1 MNKTHDN
8 KGDMNMRIFRNFS
21 SLLIITIFIFLAVP
35 LAAFAY
41 DINEKFTIDGA
52 MTGVYQYADTD
63 ISGIGSADRGAAVI
77 DLGVNFH
84 PTDSD
89 EFQVTL
95 SYAAGNGLNYLDM
108 FSLAPYADDLED
120 DLKNINGRDRD
131 YLLEAWYKH
140 VFTLSEGITLGM
152 TGGIIDSTGYLDDN
166 EYANDETGQFMNDIF
181 VNNTLANLPSYDIGG
196 VMEMTASALCIRGV
210 AMSSKNDLENN
221 YNYYAVQVGYQLET
235 GLGSGNY
242 RIYGYMT
249 NDRFE
254 NWDGENDENLEGF
267 GISADQELG
276 EILGAFARISWQD
289 DKAVIDHETLY
300 SGGLNIKGTLWGRGD
315 DEIGIAYAYLDGA
328 EDSDI
333 KHTQAAETYLKLVL
347 SDYNDITFDVQY
359 LRDNLQH
366 DDDSEG
372 FIYGVRVNAYF

>member
-1 MNKTHDN
+1 
-8 KGDMNMRIFRNFS
+8 MRTFRTFS
-21 SLLIITIFIFLAVP
+21 ILQIIAVFIILAAP

-41 DINEKFTIDGA
+41 DINEKFAIEGTL
-52 MTGVYQYADTD
+52 TGVYQYADTD
-63 ISGIGSADRGAAVI
+63 ISGIGSADRGVAVF

-84 PTDSD
+84 PTDTD

-95 SYAAGNGLNYLDM
+95 SYAAGNALNYLDM

-120 DLKNINGRDRD
+120 DLKDINGRNRD

-140 VFTLSEGITLGM
+140 IFTLSEKTTLGV
-152 TGGIIDSTGYLDDN
+152 TGGIIDATGYLDDN

-196 VMEMTASALCIRGV
+196 VVEVTASTLTVRGV
-210 AMSSKNDLENN
+210 AMSSKNELENN
-221 YNYYAVQVGYQLET
+221 YNYYALQVGYQLDT
-235 GLGSGNY
+235 GVGSGNY
-242 RIYGYMT
+242 RIYGYTT

-254 NWDGENDENLEGF
+254 SSDGGDDENLEGF

-276 EILGAFARISWQD
+276 EVLGAFARVGWQD
-289 DKAVIDHETLY
+289 DKAAIDHESLY
-300 SGGLNIKGTLWGRGD
+300 SGGFNINGNIWGREA

-328 EDSDI
+328 GDSDI
-333 KHTQAAETYLKLVL
+333 KHTHAAETYLKLAL

-359 LRDNLQH
+359 IKDSLQH